1 MLNNIPEGGLSKTH
15 KVRVVNFPG
24 VTSEKITDRLDDL
37 IKRKPDDLL
46 STSELLILQTMLI
59 F

>member
-1 MLNNIPEGGLSKTH
+1 MLNNIPERGLSKTH

-24 VTSEKITDRLDDL
+24 VTNEKITDQLDDL

-46 STSELLILQTMLI
+46 SMSELLILQTMLI